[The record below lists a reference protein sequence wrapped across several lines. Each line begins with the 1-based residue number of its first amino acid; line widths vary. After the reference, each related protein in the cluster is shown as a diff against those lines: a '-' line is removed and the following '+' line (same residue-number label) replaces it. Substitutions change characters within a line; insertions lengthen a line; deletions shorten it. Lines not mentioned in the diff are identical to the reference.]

1 MGWETGNWKQS
12 DDVPC
17 AKEDLHAANR
27 CSSRQYCRA
36 DLIAV
41 RRIQSS
47 GAGLVFGEFGRVF
60 ARRLVFPAIA
70 WRQLHFQ
77 PARSSRR
84 ACAYVRQSS
93 SISLPHLPSNSSSRT
108 TRILTATL
116 VLCLYH
122 SLGLY
127 IAYSISSPPSL
138 LLIASGPQ
146 STISQSIA
154 PPHVVTPPP
163 SNVLPRSKAQGTVQ
177 SYISG
182 QVSSRY
188 SRRQSGSFATPR
200 RQVVS
205 SIPTT
210 HLNTNA
216 TTTLEA

>member
-1 MGWETGNWKQS
+1 MGNWKQS

-17 AKEDLHAANR
+17 AKEVLHAANR

-36 DLIAV
+36 DLIAG

-70 WRQLHFQ
+70 WRQLDFQ
-77 PARSSRR
+77 PARISSRMR
-84 ACAYVRQSS
+84 VRQAVV
-93 SISLPHLPSNSSSRT
+93 ISLPHLPSVSSSRT

-116 VLCLYH
+116 VLCLHH

-127 IAYSISSPPSL
+127 IAYSISSFPSL
-138 LLIASGPQ
+138 LLLASGPQ

-154 PPHVVTPPP
+154 PPHCDATT
-163 SNVLPRSKAQGTVQ
+163 SNVLPRSKAPGTVQ

-182 QVSSRY
+182 QVSFRH
-188 SRRQSGSFATPR
+188 SRRQSGSSATPR
-200 RQVVS
+200 GQVVS

>member
-1 MGWETGNWKQS
+1 MGWEMGNWKQS

-154 PPHVVTPPP
+154 PPRCDATTQQRAAT
-163 SNVLPRSKAQGTVQ
+163 LQG
-177 SYISG
+177 SGYGSELHLRSG
-182 QVSSRY
+182 QLQVLATTIRFFRYTTPSSRLKY
-188 SRRQSGSFATPR
+188 SY
-200 RQVVS
+200 
-205 SIPTT
+205 
-210 HLNTNA
+210 NA
-216 TTTLEA
+216 SQHKRDHHP